1 MYLRFYPSLS
11 AILSIFVKNCA
22 IFVGNTHVQM
32 SNKPQL
38 PSAQPTSC
46 VAPESSGKNPCYSL
60 VSAPLLAI
68 GGMELI
74 QVALVKKLPSG
85 PLQRA
90 KKSKKLNPK

>member
-1 MYLRFYPSLS
+1 M
-11 AILSIFVKNCA
+11 
-22 IFVGNTHVQM
+22 GNTHVQM

-38 PSAQPTSC
+38 PSALPTSC

-68 GGMELI
+68 GRMELVREYI
-74 QVALVKKLPSG
+74 QVALVKKMPSG
-85 PLQRA
+85 PIKRA